1 MFERRVW
8 PFMLE
13 LALFH
18 VAPCQPPTPH
28 LMTFEELRLSM
39 AGWFLFSKS
48 FSSALNLS
56 VLPTGAEFKVLA
68 LKKTKTKTKQ
78 VPDEPNF
85 YL

>member
-1 MFERRVW
+1 
-8 PFMLE
+8 
-13 LALFH
+13 
-18 VAPCQPPTPH
+18 
-28 LMTFEELRLSM
+28 M